1 MEEIKTGKKLKL
13 DGERIYLRT
22 LEAADATEEYCGWL
36 NDPEVNRFLV
46 TKSSIVDELR
56 SYIIKKTGQ
65 PDILFLGIF
74 LKDGGKHIG
83 TITLRGIDLTAGK
96 ATIAMMIGDKNYWGK
111 GLIGEAM
118 RLLTGYAFKNLDLKE
133 IELGVVSQN
142 VSAIRAYE
150 KMGFIETGRKLG
162 VKYGDENYDEIM
174 MALKREP

>member
-1 MEEIKTGKKLKL
+1 MEEIKAGKKLRL
-13 DGERIYLRT
+13 DGERIYLR
-22 LEAADATEEYCGWL
+22 LMEISDATEEYCGWL
-36 NDPEVNRFLV
+36 KDPRVNRFLV
-46 TKSSIVDELR
+46 TKSSAVDELR

-74 LKDGGKHIG
+74 LKDDGKHIG
-83 TITLRGIDLTAGK
+83 TIKLEPIDLTAKK
-96 ATIAMMIGDKNYWGK
+96 AEIAMMIGDKNFWGK

-118 RLLTGYAFKNLDLKE
+118 RLLIGYAFKKLNLKE

-174 MALKREP
+174 MVLKRGL

>member
-1 MEEIKTGKKLKL
+1 
-13 DGERIYLRT
+13 
-22 LEAADATEEYCGWL
+22 
-36 NDPEVNRFLV
+36 
-46 TKSSIVDELR
+46 
-56 SYIIKKTGQ
+56 
-65 PDILFLGIF
+65 
-74 LKDGGKHIG
+74 
-83 TITLRGIDLTAGK
+83 
-96 ATIAMMIGDKNYWGK
+96 
-111 GLIGEAM
+111 M